1 MFFQEALP
9 APVSNTSEEKV
20 KQIMLM
26 QSGYTKYN
34 FVTVKIEW
42 NLFLWIALQ
51 KVLSRQEELKERARL
66 LLEQARR
73 DAAMKAGNKSTTNA
87 QSPTHTPPI
96 DVSSH
101 TRTHFCLDVNIDSY
115 YSIQMIWCS
124 KKFYWQCFT
133 I

>member
-42 NLFLWIALQ
+42 NLFLWIAEG
-51 KVLSRQEELKERARL
+51 S
-66 LLEQARR
+66 
-73 DAAMKAGNKSTTNA
+73 
-87 QSPTHTPPI
+87 
-96 DVSSH
+96 VSSRGAEGEGQAAIG
-101 TRTHFCLDVNIDSY
+101 TGP
-115 YSIQMIWCS
+115 
-124 KKFYWQCFT
+124 
-133 I
+133 